1 MASRKA
7 GIGGKME
14 QAALEIFAERGT
26 LQITAAEI
34 AARAGT
40 TERTFFRHFPDKLDV
55 FFGDE
60 SRLRARVA
68 EAVLACPAGAPPLAA
83 AITALAALAAD
94 FEANQ
99 AIIRTRAS
107 AITAHPELQSREMA
121 RSAPWIV
128 QIKAALRQRG
138 APADEADRAAPVA
151 LIAFRIAYENWIADP
166 DAGPFDQ
173 QLIRVL
179 AAIGRDITQATP
191 HHLAA
196 DRAD

>member
-7 GIGGKME
+7 GISGKME

-34 AARAGT
+34 AAWAGT

-60 SRLRARVA
+60 SRLRDQVA
-68 EAVLACPAGAPPLAA
+68 GAVLACPAGTPPLAA
-83 AITALAALAAD
+83 AITALAALAAG

-99 AIIRTRAS
+99 AIIRTRAA
-107 AITAHPELQSREMA
+107 AIAAHPELQAREMA
-121 RSAPWIV
+121 RSAPWIAA
-128 QIKAALRQRG
+128 IKAALRQRG
-138 APADEADRAAPVA
+138 TPADEADRAAPVA
-151 LIAFRIAYENWIADP
+151 LITFRIAYENWIADP
-166 DAGPFDQ
+166 DAEPFDQ

-179 AAIGRDITQATP
+179 AAIGRDITQAGP
-191 HHLAA
+191 HRRTA
-196 DRAD
+196 DPAD